1 MCILFINESISS
13 LAYVVNGWIF
23 FSEKA
28 CKSPGS
34 IWHFDSPTQ
43 KKSKEPRRSFNF
55 QAVKVRWNKDSFSKN
70 HAVLNFVIQSLQLF
84 SVVEQPSCQDLLQD
98 LQPNASLMSRT
109 TLWRKIDED
118 AIEMKRNIKEAMS
131 TVDFIATTTDCWS
144 ARRRG
149 SLGVTANWVDPNRA
163 TIKCATKLQINVKWN
178 NCSLVLLF
186 HNHLVLPNGNR

>member
-1 MCILFINESISS
+1 M
-13 LAYVVNGWIF
+13 VGF
-23 FSEKA
+23 FFQRKHASHVDRYDVLTAPRKRKA
-28 CKSPGS
+28 
-34 IWHFDSPTQ
+34 
-43 KKSKEPRRSFNF
+43 
-55 QAVKVRWNKDSFSKN
+55 KN
-70 HAVLNFVIQSLQLF
+70 QDAPSTFRQLKLGETKIVSQRNVDHAVLNFVIQSLQLF

-149 SLGVTANWVDPNRA
+149 FLGVTAHWVDPNSA